1 MSEEFKKSAAN
12 LKKAVPLMLKHRIA
26 TTPANYALWYTY
38 VDQSN
43 SKLNSVI
50 DATLEEGQWV
60 SEAQNQ
66 AWYLEHIAHQEQA
79 EFLQFQKS
87 LEILLN
93 DAANSVTD
101 TLSDSQAFQQLVEK
115 TFVELSQV
123 SEQKL
128 NFEDIMKLVN
138 HMVNEANHIRQSTRY
153 LNFQL
158 KSASDEI
165 IKLKQQ
171 LQEVQKEALFDV
183 LSGLYN
189 RRAFDGDIATLVA
202 SQDSFCLIFVDIDH
216 FKKINDTFGHLF
228 GDLVIKTV
236 AKRLSSA
243 LREGICAYRYGGE
256 EFALIVPSKPLR
268 IARQFAETLR
278 VGIDKIKAKDRKS
291 GQYLENITASFGVAE
306 YQPGT
311 SVKSVIESADK
322 RLYEAKNLGRN
333 RVMPL

>member
-1 MSEEFKKSAAN
+1 MSEDFKKSAAN

-38 VDQSN
+38 VDNSD
-43 SKLNSVI
+43 SKLNSII
-50 DATLEEGQWV
+50 DASLQEDQWI
-60 SEAQNQ
+60 SQAQNH
-66 AWYLEHIAHQEQA
+66 AWYLEHIADKEQS
-79 EFLQFQKS
+79 EFFQFQQS

-101 TLSDSQAFQQLVEK
+101 TINDSQAFHQLVEK
-115 TFVELSQV
+115 TFDELSQV
-123 SEQKL
+123 NEKKL
-128 NFEDIMKLVN
+128 SFEDMMKLVN
-138 HMVNEANHIRQSTRY
+138 HMVSEANEIRQSTRY

-165 IKLKQQ
+165 VRLKQQ
-171 LQEVQKEALFDV
+171 LQEVQKDALFDA

-189 RRAFDGDIATLVA
+189 RRAFDTDIATLVA
-202 SQDSFCLIFVDIDH
+202 NQERFCLILVDIDH

-243 LREGICAYRYGGE
+243 LRDGICAYRYGGE
-256 EFALIVPSKPLR
+256 EFALIVPNKPLR
-268 IARQFAETLR
+268 IARQFAEALR

-306 YQPGT
+306 YQATT
-311 SVKSVIESADK
+311 SVKSVIENADK
-322 RLYEAKNLGRN
+322 RLYEAKHLGRN
-333 RVMPL
+333 PV